1 MKLVMKYKI
10 PYGKQT
16 IDDSDINEV
25 IETLKSD
32 FLTQG
37 PKVIEFEQKIAQFCK
52 AKYAVACSSGTAA
65 LHLCYKVLGS
75 ELSKKKVITTSL
87 SFSATTNAMLYCG
100 LVPEFIDIDL
110 NNYCVSIDAIEEK
123 LKSGSEDYAGI
134 ALVHFAGYPVD
145 MKRLKKIADYYNL
158 WIIEDACHALG
169 AELNYDNEIFKIG
182 SSIYSSCSTFSFH
195 PVKHITT
202 GEGGLI
208 TTNDQS
214 IYEKLLLLRSHGIK
228 KNIEDTDELWKQDLV
243 ELGFNYRMSD
253 INAALGVSQLRK
265 LEDFILRRNE
275 IAQIYDSHLKDL
287 PLLLPKNNVLK
298 HAYHLYVILT
308 EQRKELYHF
317 LREKGIFTQV
327 HYVPIHQMTLYKSVL
342 NQDSDLKNTDYYY
355 ARCLSL
361 PIYPQLSS
369 EEQSY
374 VISSI
379 REFFV

>member
-1 MKLVMKYKI
+1 MKYKI